1 MKPIKSI
8 LVLAIIL
15 GATGVA
21 GAQGYYGGGYGPPPL
36 PGGFHNRMGRLAW
49 GFSVGIGGMHDNGS
63 GITACDN
70 CDYNPVAFEG
80 DFHLGGFITPRLA
93 LLGEF
98 QVNAQ
103 TVHSDAIDGDT
114 ILNQGAIMLAA
125 QYWLTPQLWVK
136 GGLGF
141 ADLQASD
148 SVGDNWDFGGGVAI
162 MGAVGFE
169 LLSSRRFA
177 LDLQGR
183 IIEGE
188 YNSSEDHITSGTVG
202 LGFNWY

>member
-8 LVLAIIL
+8 LVLAIL
-15 GATGVA
+15 LAPGLA
-21 GAQGYYGGGYGPPPL
+21 GAQGYYGGGYGPAPI
-36 PGGFHNRMGRLAW
+36 PGGFHNRLGRLAW

-70 CDYNPVAFEG
+70 CDYNPVAFEA

-98 QVNAQ
+98 QANGQ
-103 TVHSDAIDGDT
+103 TVHSDALDGDT
-114 ILNQGAIMLAA
+114 ILTQGAIMLAA
-125 QYWLTPQLWVK
+125 QYWLTPQLWIK

-141 ADLQASD
+141 ADLSASD

-177 LDLQGR
+177 LDLQAR